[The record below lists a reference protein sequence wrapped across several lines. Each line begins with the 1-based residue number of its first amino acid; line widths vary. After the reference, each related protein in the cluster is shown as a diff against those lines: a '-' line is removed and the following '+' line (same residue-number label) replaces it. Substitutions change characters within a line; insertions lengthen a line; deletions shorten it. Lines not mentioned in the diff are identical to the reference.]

1 MFACTA
7 FIKHH
12 DRGNRVCEAEDM
24 DIDTFLSGGFEAF
37 TEANAFTRRRV
48 GAITP
53 VEETNADE
61 MNSNTPRIG
70 HRRQRHMQE
79 AGSDPEHAL
88 GRVNASPVEHELKSH
103 KAQLEALKTADPAFF
118 QYLKEIDKSLL
129 EFSDDD
135 GDNEDPDDVSG
146 ASPTTGEDDL
156 SHDAITA
163 SDHGSDNP
171 CPSGV
176 HLK

>member
-1 MFACTA
+1 MFAYTA

-12 DRGNRVCEAEDM
+12 DRGNRVGEAEDM
-24 DIDTFLSGGFEAF
+24 DIDTFLSGGFEAL

-53 VEETNADE
+53 VKETNADE
-61 MNSNTPRIG
+61 MNSSTPRSG

-88 GRVNASPVEHELKSH
+88 GHVIASTVEQELKSH

-118 QYLKEIDKSLL
+118 QYLKDIDKALL
-129 EFSDDD
+129 DFSDDD
-135 GDNEDPDDVSG
+135 DDDDPDYVSG

-156 SHDAITA
+156 SHDAITE